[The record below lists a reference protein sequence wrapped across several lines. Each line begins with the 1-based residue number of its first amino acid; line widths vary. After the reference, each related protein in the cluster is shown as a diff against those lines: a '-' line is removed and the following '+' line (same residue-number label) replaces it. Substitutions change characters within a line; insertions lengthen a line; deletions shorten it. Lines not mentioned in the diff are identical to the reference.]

1 MPEPVCE
8 SANHTFANFNR
19 VLSNSTYY
27 TGNATEYDWT
37 IDEGQIINTNS
48 SGGEMALI
56 LTETNGGTRVS
67 STRYVHYATITTR
80 LKTGRWAGVVTAFIT
95 MSNIKDEIDWEFPG
109 ANTTQG
115 QTNFFWQ
122 GVIPP
127 TTAGEVSGDIS
138 DTFSNY
144 HDYTIDWQPDT
155 LTWSIDNKVV
165 RTLKKSDTIDSN
177 GVAHYPTTPA
187 RIQLSLWPA
196 GIPSEPSGTVTWA
209 GGMIDWTNPDYTAAG
224 HFYALVSSVNIQ
236 CADPVTPSGNVTS
249 YIYGSNSSSFTPGIN
264 FSNATT
270 VNSAIGTHPSS
281 SWKPVAAIVTGLLLL
296 HIVL

>member
-1 MPEPVCE
+1 M
-8 SANHTFANFNR
+8 
-19 VLSNSTYY
+19 
-27 TGNATEYDWT
+27 
-37 IDEGQIINTNS
+37 S
-48 SGGEMALI
+48 S
-56 LTETNGGTRVS
+56 
-67 STRYVHYATITTR
+67 
-80 LKTGRWAGVVTAFIT
+80 
-95 MSNIKDEIDWEFPG
+95 IKDEIDWEFPG

-122 GVIPP
+122 GAIPP
-127 TTAGEVSGDIS
+127 TTAGEVSGGIS

-144 HDYTIDWQPDT
+144 HEYTIDWQPDT
-155 LTWSIDNKVV
+155 LTWSIDNNVV
-165 RTLKKSDTIDSN
+165 RTLKKSDTTDSN

-209 GGMIDWTNPDYTAAG
+209 GGMIDWNNPDYKAAG
-224 HFYALVSSVNIQ
+224 HFYALVSSVNVQ
-236 CADPVTPSGNVTS
+236 CADPVTPGGNVTS

-281 SWKPVAAIVTGLLLL
+281 PWKPVVAVATGLLLL